1 MNGLWRPHPED
12 ETRSKVGLNR
22 QLRMTASDKLFFW
35 LFQRQPDRILQL
47 LEDLPADASGYRFTA
62 PVFKALEHRP
72 DGLFLAPLERPDMP
86 ALILEAQM
94 AADPEFFLRLYA
106 ESARFLLQHTTI
118 RHWRVVVICPSR
130 AMAFGNPEPVAEFLQ
145 RRVRWLELQPALS
158 DPEAPPLLRTMALL
172 LEREE
177 RLPSTTAEIRARV
190 AGTEQ
195 EAQIA
200 DATAAILLARFTS
213 RPIPEICAMGGITLE
228 DFTQSMAYR
237 EIFGLGELQG
247 REQGLEQGLE
257 QGIRQGLQAGELDI
271 TLRLLRRRCG
281 ALSPAQDAQIRAL
294 PRHRLE
300 ALAEALLD
308 FHGVDDLNAWLA
320 VC

>member
-1 MNGLWRPHPED
+1 
-12 ETRSKVGLNR
+12 
-22 QLRMTASDKLFFW
+22 
-35 LFQRQPDRILQL
+35 
-47 LEDLPADASGYRFTA
+47 
-62 PVFKALEHRP
+62 
-72 DGLFLAPLERPDMP
+72 
-86 ALILEAQM
+86 
-94 AADPEFFLRLYA
+94 
-106 ESARFLLQHTTI
+106 
-118 RHWRVVVICPSR
+118 
-130 AMAFGNPEPVAEFLQ
+130 
-145 RRVRWLELQPALS
+145 
-158 DPEAPPLLRTMALL
+158 MALL

-257 QGIRQGLQAGELDI
+257 QGIQQGIRQGLQAGELDI

-320 VC
+320 VG